1 MEQTFFTEIVI
12 KKVRHLKNI
21 SIPLDKNKRKHLILT
36 GKNGSGKT
44 SLFFLIINRKES
56 FR

>member
-21 SIPLDKNKRKHLILT
+21 SIPLDKN
-36 GKNGSGKT
+36 
-44 SLFFLIINRKES
+44 NR
-56 FR
+56 